1 MAKKIYKT
9 IVQVEI
15 LSDEPYIVGSIDDIA
30 RDISSGGESG
40 YSEVIEDRIE
50 LSGKKAVKEIK
61 KHGSDPEFFS
71 MDEDGNEIE

>member
-50 LSGKKAVKEIK
+50 LSGKK
-61 KHGSDPEFFS
+61 P
-71 MDEDGNEIE
+71 